1 MGMNWGQT
9 LFIGLIVQEFFWATL
24 WGKNKIKMVNFHFED
39 QLDPKIHPQ
48 KDSLGM
54 NWRSNFF
61 VCKNEQY
68 FGYAHLSRQ
77 E

>member
-48 KDSLGM
+48 KDSLGIKWGRTLFM
-54 NWRSNFF
+54 DQTLPDF
-61 VCKNEQY
+61 V
-68 FGYAHLSRQ
+68 
-77 E
+77 